1 MGLKEVYEEKL
12 MQEKDDKVRLRGQ
25 AGIHRKHH
33 EDLKRQMQKKEE
45 ELRQHQDEA
54 RKKQERIDHLMKDK
68 DHNLKEIKER
78 DKTIGDKEQRIY
90 DLKKQNQE
98 LEKFKFV
105 LDYKI
110 KELKAQIDPKN
121 DDITDMKKQI
131 QAMDA
136 DLEDYHRKNKQL
148 QLDISQLQVKQR
160 SLQDEIV
167 SQRKKMTDCQ
177 TIIKRFKN
185 DLHECVQF
193 IQEPKQLKESVTN
206 LFKKY
211 VPHGIKKQ
219 ELDSDIQR
227 EYLEKSVESLKRKLA
242 KDSEVHRQDNMRI
255 MQENVSLIRE
265 INDLRKEINF
275 LKHER
280 QQQRLNVSKQKKLAQ
295 SAPLASEGFN
305 ERSKDYSKEMEL
317 NKQEINALKRRIEE
331 QTRLK
336 GTLDLSSQDVPGD
349 DAQSPQPQESFA
361 HPADTLD
368 DGMG

>member
-1 MGLKEVYEEKL
+1 MGKEDELKTWMEQNK
-12 MQEKDDKVRLRGQ
+12 
-25 AGIHRKHH
+25 
-33 EDLKRQMQKKEE
+33 
-45 ELRQHQDEA
+45 
-54 RKKQERIDHLMKDK
+54 KKQEKIDHLLKDK
-68 DHNLKEIKER
+68 DSNEKEIKER
-78 DKTIGDKEQRIY
+78 EKTIGDKETRIG

-193 IQEPKQLKESVTN
+193 IQEPKQLKESVTS

-219 ELDSDIQR
+219 ELDSDIQREYNRQR

-295 SAPLASEGFN
+295 SQPAASDGMQL
-305 ERSKDYSKEMEL
+305 ERSKEYAKEMEL

-331 QTRLK
+331 THRLK
-336 GTLDLSSQDVPGD
+336 MGDAGGPMFSSQEAPGD
-349 DAQSPQPQESFA
+349 GMESAQPEAFAQPEDS
-361 HPADTLD
+361 
-368 DGMG
+368 

>member
-1 MGLKEVYEEKL
+1 MEQNK
-12 MQEKDDKVRLRGQ
+12 
-25 AGIHRKHH
+25 
-33 EDLKRQMQKKEE
+33 
-45 ELRQHQDEA
+45 
-54 RKKQERIDHLMKDK
+54 KKQERIDHLLKER

-78 DKTIGDKEQRIY
+78 DKTIGDKEQKIY

-193 IQEPKQLKESVTN
+193 IQEPKQLKESVTS

-219 ELDSDIQR
+219 ELDSDIQREYNRQR

-280 QQQRLNVSKQKKLAQ
+280 QQQRLNVLKQKKLAQ
-295 SAPLASEGFN
+295 SQPASSDGMQY
-305 ERSKDYSKEMEL
+305 ERSKEYAKEMEL

-331 QTRLK
+331 ANRLK
-336 GTLDLSSQDVPGD
+336 MGDAGGQMFSSQEVPGD
-349 DAQSPQPQESFA
+349 DMASAQPEAFAPQEDS
-361 HPADTLD
+361 LD
-368 DGMG
+368 DGGGPPDGGDGPEDGASP

>member
-1 MGLKEVYEEKL
+1 M
-12 MQEKDDKVRLRGQ
+12 RR
-25 AGIHRKHH
+25 A
-33 EDLKRQMQKKEE
+33 
-45 ELRQHQDEA
+45 
-54 RKKQERIDHLMKDK
+54 KKQERIDSLLKDR
-68 DHNLKEIKER
+68 DVNNQEMRAR
-78 DKTIGDKEQRIY
+78 DKTIGDKEQKIY

-148 QLDISQLQVKQR
+148 RLDISQLQVKQR

-227 EYLEKSVESLKRKLA
+227 EYNRQREYLEKSVESLKRKLA

-280 QQQRLNVSKQKKLAQ
+280 KQQRLNVSKQKKLAQ
-295 SAPLASEGFN
+295 SSGAPSDAGGF
-305 ERSKDYSKEMEL
+305 ERSKEYAKEMEL

-331 QTRLK
+331 QSRLK
-336 GTLDLSSQDVPGD
+336 TSPGAHQEAHVD
-349 DAQSPQPQESFA
+349 DHESPGPQETFA
-361 HPADTLD
+361 HPADSLD
-368 DGMG
+368 DGAPPDDGGDDVGSP

>member
-1 MGLKEVYEEKL
+1 
-12 MQEKDDKVRLRGQ
+12 
-25 AGIHRKHH
+25 
-33 EDLKRQMQKKEE
+33 MQKKEE
-45 ELRQHQDEA
+45 ELRHYEEQA
-54 RKKQERIDHLMKDK
+54 NKKQEKIDQLQKER

-78 DKTIGDKEQRIY
+78 DKTIGDKEQKIY

-121 DDITDMKKQI
+121 DDIAEMKKQI

-136 DLEDYHRKNKQL
+136 DLEDYHRRNKQL
-148 QLDISQLQVKQR
+148 AVDISQLLQR
-160 SLQDEIV
+160 QKGLQEEIV
-167 SQRKKMTDCQ
+167 SRRKRLTDAQ
-177 TIIKRFKN
+177 TVIKRFKN
-185 DLHECVQF
+185 DLHECVQY

-219 ELDSDIQR
+219 ELDSDIQREYNRQR

-295 SAPLASEGFN
+295 SQPAASDGAQF
-305 ERSKDYSKEMEL
+305 ERSKEYAKEMEL
-317 NKQEINALKRRIEE
+317 NKQEIHALK
-331 QTRLK
+331 
-336 GTLDLSSQDVPGD
+336 S
-349 DAQSPQPQESFA
+349 
-361 HPADTLD
+361 
-368 DGMG
+368 

>member
-1 MGLKEVYEEKL
+1 MG
-12 MQEKDDKVRLRGQ
+12 
-25 AGIHRKHH
+25 
-33 EDLKRQMQKKEE
+33 
-45 ELRQHQDEA
+45 
-54 RKKQERIDHLMKDK
+54 
-68 DHNLKEIKER
+68 
-78 DKTIGDKEQRIY
+78 
-90 DLKKQNQE
+90 
-98 LEKFKFV
+98 
-105 LDYKI
+105 
-110 KELKAQIDPKN
+110 LKAQIDPKN

-227 EYLEKSVESLKRKLA
+227 EYNRQREYLEKSVESLKRKLA

-295 SAPLASEGFN
+295 SSGAASDAGDFA
-305 ERSKDYSKEMEL
+305 RSKEYAKEMEL

-331 QTRLK
+331 QQRLK
-336 GTLDLSSQDVPGD
+336 AGATEFASQDPAGDEMGSPDPFGQQSFDGAPPDGDGGD
-349 DAQSPQPQESFA
+349 DPSSP
-361 HPADTLD
+361 
-368 DGMG
+368 